1 MEIIKIEPFK
11 GRNIYSH
18 RPVIRAV
25 ADLGGHYDTPTRQI
39 EGFNE
44 RLLEMLPGLAKHV
57 CSLGYEG
64 GFAERLAEGTYLA
77 HVAEHMVL
85 ELQGM
90 LGFDVHYGKSRIA
103 EEPSIYHIIF
113 EYKNEKTAIECL
125 LAVSDM
131 INMLIA
137 GKMPDI
143 VSIKSTWKGSQPNP
157 AWDQALKHCM
167 KRRARGIFPLC
178 AWSLQAS

>member
-25 ADLGGHYDTPTRQI
+25 ADLGEHYDTPTRQI

-44 RLLEMLPGLAKHV
+44 RLLQMLPGLAKHV

-85 ELQGM
+85 ELQGI

-103 EEPSIYHIIF
+103 EEPSVYHIIF

-143 VSIKSTWKGSQPNP
+143 VSIKKHLATST
-157 AWDQALKHCM
+157 L
-167 KRRARGIFPLC
+167 RR
-178 AWSLQAS
+178 